1 MTAIKKNKKTSELS
15 VIDLANNIIN
25 LNANF
30 KKKNKIKII
39 NSAKKEYISKYIL
52 NCLLDLKSYYFI
64 LDKNILYYKI
74 SAFSLGS
81 LMLILALHA
90 NLAGIASALLLGLN
104 IAGLQKLLKLRTV
117 VKQALE
123 EANFI
128 ETALLPTTN
137 SYNDIFLKLNDLQK
151 KLLEVKQTPISLLKL
166 ISLRKF
172 YLEKEFSSSQDIEVL
187 SEFKKLK

>member
-39 NSAKKEYISKYIL
+39 NSAKKEHISKYIL

-74 SAFSLGS
+74 SAFLLGS